1 MRSYTFKV
9 VLERDRWPDQSD
21 SEAVWRAYI
30 PELQSRGA
38 ASWGT
43 TQQEALEN
51 LQNAVSL
58 LLEHMQEQ
66 GEEIPDELRSE
77 IQITDE
83 PQVTVNV

>member
-9 VLERDRWPDQSD
+9 VLELDKWPNQSD
-21 SEAVWRAYI
+21 NEAVWRAYI
-30 PELQSRGA
+30 PELRSRGA

-58 LLEHMQEQ
+58 LL
-66 GEEIPDELRSE
+66 GNTCRSKAKRFP
-77 IQITDE
+77 TNSARRSRS
-83 PQVTVNV
+83 PMSRR